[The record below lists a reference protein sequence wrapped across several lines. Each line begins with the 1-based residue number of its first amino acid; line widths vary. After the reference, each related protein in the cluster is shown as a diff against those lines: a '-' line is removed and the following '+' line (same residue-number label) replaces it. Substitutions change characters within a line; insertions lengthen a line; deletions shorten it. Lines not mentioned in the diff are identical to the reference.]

1 MIYWKVENGRKK
13 DKVRKQRFQGD
24 FFESYFSPNKN
35 DVGLMIIQNKIPDLL
50 LSKSPTGLNQSS
62 WDLRLLSFRIQM
74 RGLKQLSLT
83 PIWLNFDWERN
94 NFETIWTKRCI
105 DELKLHLHWTVIDG
119 FKCYEIVAAMFVI
132 GFSL

>member
-62 WDLRLLSFRIQM
+62 WDLRLWSFRIQM
-74 RGLKQLSLT
+74 RVLKQLSLT

-94 NFETIWTKRCI
+94 NFETIRTKRCI

-119 FKCYEIVAAMFVI
+119 FKCYEIIAAMFVI
-132 GFSL
+132 GF